1 MRSVLRRQFI
11 KFGALALAAG
21 VPTHWARA
29 ANDKTERRLAFH
41 STHTAEN
48 IDVVYRIGNDYI
60 PESLAQIDRVLRD
73 HRNNEI
79 YPMRIELLDLLHT
92 LSMTLNVEIAF
103 HVISGY
109 RSPATNA
116 VLAAQS
122 EGVAKHSLHIKG
134 KAIDI
139 RLPGCELSDLRRAAI
154 ALKLGGVGDYP
165 RLNFVHVDI
174 GRVRHW

>member
-1 MRSVLRRQFI
+1 MRSVLRSQFI

-92 LSMTLNVEIAF
+92 LSMTDRFSRDL
-103 HVISGY
+103 
-109 RSPATNA
+109 
-116 VLAAQS
+116 
-122 EGVAKHSLHIKG
+122 
-134 KAIDI
+134 
-139 RLPGCELSDLRRAAI
+139 RLPLSRNQCRPRRAERRCR
-154 ALKLGGVGDYP
+154 KT
-165 RLNFVHVDI
+165 
-174 GRVRHW
+174 

>member
-92 LSMTLNVEIAF
+92 LSMTLDVETAF

-122 EGVAKHSLHIKG
+122 EGVAKHSLHIEG

-139 RLPGCELSDLRRAAI
+139 RLPSCELSDLRRAAI

-174 GRVRHW
+174 GRVRYW